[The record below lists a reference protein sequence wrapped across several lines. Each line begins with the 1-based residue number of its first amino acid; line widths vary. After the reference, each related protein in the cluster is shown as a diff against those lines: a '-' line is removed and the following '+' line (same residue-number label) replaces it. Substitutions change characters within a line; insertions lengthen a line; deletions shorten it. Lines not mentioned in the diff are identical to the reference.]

1 MRTTVT
7 LDKDVYDAVLHLSRA
22 SGKRLGK
29 VLSEVARRG
38 MKAPDITVRRKGRF
52 PVVDVPPDAPMI
64 ALESIRKFLDEE
76 GHF

>member
-7 LDKDVYDAVLHLSRA
+7 LDNEVYDAVMHLSRA

-38 MKAPDITVRRKGRF
+38 MKSPGFKFRRKGRF
-52 PVVDVPPDAPMI
+52 PVVDVPPNAPM
-64 ALESIRKFLDEE
+64 AVESICRFLDEE